1 MAVSRHGPRS
11 IETTLKPA
19 SVMDLATIEP
29 VQPNPMV
36 TTSVGGSFV
45 AIAPFLLGDTFPR
58 AGVIF
63 VSVHQC

>member
-29 VQPNPMV
+29 VQPKPMV
-36 TTSVGGSFV
+36 TTSVAGSFV
-45 AIAPFLLGDTFPR
+45 AIASFLFRGSVSR
-58 AGVIF
+58 A
-63 VSVHQC
+63 QR

>member
-1 MAVSRHGPRS
+1 M
-11 IETTLKPA
+11 ETTLKPA

-45 AIAPFLLGDTFPR
+45 AIGPSFFV
-58 AGVIF
+58 GVSR
-63 VSVHQC
+63 VQH